1 MKVGGPKEDKAG
13 LENNK
18 QAEASDMKFMI
29 FCNSF

>member
-18 QAEASDMKFMI
+18 QAEASDIASLCALI
-29 FCNSF
+29 F

>member
-1 MKVGGPKEDKAG
+1 MKVGGLKEDQAG

-18 QAEASDMKFMI
+18 QTEASDMKFMI

>member
-1 MKVGGPKEDKAG
+1 MKVGGLKEDKAG

-18 QAEASDMKFMI
+18 QAEPSDTKFMI